1 MQLLQRARMLLIK
14 IVRDVL
20 PLRGSFE
27 TIARSGMVLHHA
39 LSKLAN
45 TIVLRLLLCQ
55 LARLD
60 LEQVAGSGLVDELG
74 CRGGLSG
81 RALGLGLAA
90 LSRRGRLRLSQG

>member
-1 MQLLQRARMLLIK
+1 MRP
-14 IVRDVL
+14 VRDVL
-20 PLRGSFE
+20 SLRGSLE
-27 TIARSGMVLHHA
+27 TIACSGMVLHHA

-45 TIVLRLLLCQ
+45 TVVLRLLLRQ

-60 LEQVAGSGLVDELG
+60 LEQVAGGGLIHELG

-81 RALGLGLAA
+81 GALGLGLAA

>member
-20 PLRGSFE
+20 PLCGSFE

-39 LSKLAN
+39 LSKLSN
-45 TIVLRLLLCQ
+45 TIVLRLLLRQ

-60 LEQVAGSGLVDELG
+60 LEQVADGGLVHELG

-81 RALGLGLAA
+81 PALGLGLA

>member
-39 LSKLAN
+39 LGKLATSKN
-45 TIVLRLLLCQ
+45 AHCEAGEVAIGRGETR
-55 LARLD
+55 D
-60 LEQVAGSGLVDELG
+60 LFGAPPGEGEIKRV
-74 CRGGLSG
+74 
-81 RALGLGLAA
+81 
-90 LSRRGRLRLSQG
+90 SRFLT